1 MIKEGKGKTD
11 FHLDI
16 QYTNPP
22 LLGHVFHGLGAGTV
36 VIPPELR
43 MLNEPPSSTSAR
55 NSCFVVKL
63 YSRPSCSPDRGARV
77 VSDLHHGAQ

>member
-43 MLNEPPSSTSAR
+43 MLNEPPFLYQRQEFLLRCEVVLSTILFA
-55 NSCFVVKL
+55 
-63 YSRPSCSPDRGARV
+63 
-77 VSDLHHGAQ
+77 